1 MSPSRLID
9 SLRAFLSL
17 EARVC
22 EARLVLQETSD
33 FHPDFERRVE
43 RLVRLVDE
51 RDQAL
56 WPAPAR
62 REQVN
67 D

>member
-9 SLRAFLSL
+9 SLRTLVALD
-17 EARVC
+17 AQVC
-22 EARLVLQETSD
+22 EARLLLQETSD
-33 FHPDFERRVE
+33 FHPDFERRVK

-56 WPAPAR
+56 QPAPAR
-62 REQVN
+62 RGQ
-67 D
+67 

>member
-9 SLRAFLSL
+9 SLRTFLAL
-17 EARVC
+17 DAQVY

-33 FHPDFERRVE
+33 FHPDLERRVE

-51 RDQAL
+51 RDQPM
-56 WPAPAR
+56 WQDRVR
-62 REQVN
+62 REQ
-67 D
+67 